1 MRTEEGGAARW
12 GGAIQSCVRL
22 ESPSSRAAAIMGLER
37 RPAGVAGEEATRRR
51 GEEATQGGERKTRCG
66 GRRSGRWEEIYP

>member
-1 MRTEEGGAARW
+1 
-12 GGAIQSCVRL
+12 
-22 ESPSSRAAAIMGLER
+22 MGLER